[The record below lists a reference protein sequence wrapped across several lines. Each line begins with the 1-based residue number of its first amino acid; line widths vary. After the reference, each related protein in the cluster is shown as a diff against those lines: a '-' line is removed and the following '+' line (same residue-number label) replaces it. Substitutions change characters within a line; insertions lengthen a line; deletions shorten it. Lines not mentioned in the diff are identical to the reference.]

1 MNSLRNVYS
10 KLEDFEKEA
19 GGASEDWWCDA
30 SYDEFLKLK
39 SNKVYNNEQ
48 IYDLS
53 MINPDLPPHIFLLDK
68 LLEAT
73 MKKENHRY
81 AVSRGIFKLRQAFS
95 QKYKNAFNVA
105 LDPNCEICATLASKD
120 AVSSFLLANS
130 KKGQKVL
137 LPDPVYPAHLS
148 AIRIAGLKPYFF
160 KLGKEEAMLSEISD
174 IINKEHIDFIFF
186 NFPNNPTGQV
196 VSQEFYQGLYHIIK
210 DKGIIV
216 YNDFAYGEMLYNNAK
231 CPSILS
237 IPGFKNFAVE
247 SYTLSKAYNIPGWRV
262 GAMMGNQDIIKRMT
276 NIKSYLDYGLFL
288 AIQSA
293 ASSVLTSTQD
303 LVRDT
308 LDIYDERLTYF
319 CTELSKLGW
328 EVKKP
333 SAGACVWA
341 KLPMSLRTGDSYKIA
356 CQILNKV
363 NVCATPGEV
372 YSQTCKDC
380 LRFAMVK
387 PIDILEKVIAALS
400 NL

>member
-10 KLEDFEKEA
+10 KLDEDDNKTNE
-19 GGASEDWWCDA
+19 SNEDWWCDA

-39 SNKVYNNEQ
+39 SNKIYNNEQ

-53 MINPDLPPHIFLLDK
+53 MINPDLSPHIFLLDK

-81 AVSRGIFKLRQAFS
+81 AVSRGVFKLRQSFAH
-95 QKYKNAFNVA
+95 KYKNAFGVS
-105 LDPNCEICATLASKD
+105 LDPNSEVCATMASKD
-120 AVSSFLLANS
+120 AVSSFLLANA
-130 KKGQKVL
+130 KRGQGVL

-148 AIRIAGLKPYFF
+148 AVRIAGLKPFF
-160 KLGKEEAMLSEISD
+160 FNIGKEDVMLKEILEV
-174 IINKEHIDFIFF
+174 INKENIKFIFL
-186 NFPNNPTGQV
+186 NFPNNPTGRV
-196 VSQEFYQGLYHIIK
+196 VSSEFYQGLYYIIK
-210 DKGIIV
+210 DKDIVV

-237 IPGFKNFAVE
+237 IPSLKNYAVE

-262 GAMMGNQDIIKRMT
+262 GAMMGNQNIISRMS

-303 LVRDT
+303 LVKDT
-308 LDIYDERLTYF
+308 LDTYNERLTYF
-319 CTELSKLGW
+319 CNELSKLGW

-341 KLPMSLRTGDSYKIA
+341 KLPKHLRIGNSYKSA

-363 NVCATPGEV
+363 NVCVTPGEI
-372 YSQTCKDC
+372 YSQTCKDYV
-380 LRFAMVK
+380 RFAMVR
-387 PIDILEKVIAALS
+387 PIDILEKVILALS
-400 NL
+400 KL